1 MPKYPHKFATELLT
15 NQQFQLVRDLVKGVQ
30 FLNSTSV
37 IHRDLKPD
45 NIVIDSQLCPKIIDF
60 GSSVKNILVEKVIKN
75 SEKSKLF
82 IKFSNHNTSI
92 QPIMGIAA

>member
-1 MPKYPHKFATELLT
+1 MPKYPHKFPTELLT

-60 GSSVKNILVEKVIKN
+60 GSSVKNILVDKVIKN
-75 SEKSKLF
+75 
-82 IKFSNHNTSI
+82 
-92 QPIMGIAA
+92 